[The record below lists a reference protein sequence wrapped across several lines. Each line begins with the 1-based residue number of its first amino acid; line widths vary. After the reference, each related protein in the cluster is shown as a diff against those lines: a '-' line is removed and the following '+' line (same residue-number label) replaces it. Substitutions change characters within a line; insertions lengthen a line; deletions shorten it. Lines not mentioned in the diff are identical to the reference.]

1 MQAAAE
7 GIVSIVATLFLS
19 CGIGSNGRG
28 QADVSGV
35 TGGAIFETPPLPL
48 PSPTPMLF
56 PQQMI
61 RAKVS
66 QRVKREL
73 FGPFGDVRFNP
84 ESGHSLRQCVLALSS
99 RGASLFAVNWRSG
112 LNHTLNRPR
121 DFR

>member
-35 TGGAIFETPPLPL
+35 TGKAIFETPPCL
-48 PSPTPMLF
+48 PSSTPMLF
-56 PQQMI
+56 SQQMI

-66 QRVKREL
+66 QRVKSD
-73 FGPFGDVRFNP
+73 PFRPFRRCPLYPRKRTFITAVR
-84 ESGHSLRQCVLALSS
+84 A
-99 RGASLFAVNWRSG
+99 GAIITRSVN
-112 LNHTLNRPR
+112 
-121 DFR
+121 

>member
-19 CGIGSNGRG
+19 CAIGSNGHG

-35 TGGAIFETPPLPL
+35 TGKAIFETPPCL
-48 PSPTPMLF
+48 PSSTPMLF
-56 PQQMI
+56 SQQMI